1 MYKKCHKFLI
11 GSKMSKIPIG
21 KDTTRE
27 STPGIYSIHS
37 PVVTEVSK
45 HILFFLTI
53 AMFINN

>member
-45 HILFFLTI
+45 HILFF
-53 AMFINN
+53 